1 MFTMIHFQSEN
12 DLMSDQQPDNSS
24 DRTLIRQLQQG
35 QDDAA
40 LQIYMRYAERLIRLA
55 RRQTPQDMAS
65 RFDPEDIVQSVFRTF
80 FRRASSGQYAL
91 PEGDE
96 LWKLLLVIALN
107 KVRSQ
112 GAYHR
117 AKKRDV
123 RRTSSLPQDHH
134 DFVGEQDEQA
144 ARWILE
150 SLIED
155 VIKRQPETNRD
166 IIRLRIE
173 GHEVQSIAEQT
184 QRSKRTIERVL
195 QNFRTELLKEISIGE
210 DGESAAD
217 EQ

>member
-1 MFTMIHFQSEN
+1 MIESE
-12 DLMSDQQPDNSS
+12 SENSS
-24 DRTLIRQLQQG
+24 DRTLVRQLQQG

-40 LQIYMRYAERLIRLA
+40 LAIYMRYAERLLRLA

-65 RFDPEDIVQSVFRTF
+65 RFDPEDIVQSVFRTY

-107 KVRSQ
+107 KVRAE

-123 RRTSSLPQDHH
+123 RRTTSLPGDR
-134 DFVGEQDEQA
+134 DDLIGKADEQE

-150 SLIED
+150 SSIED
-155 VIKRQPETNRD
+155 VIQSQPETNRE

-173 GHEVQSIAEQT
+173 GNEVQSIAEQT
-184 QRSKRTIERVL
+184 KRSKRTVERVL
-195 QNFRTELLKEISIGE
+195 QNFRTDLLKKISFCEEG
-210 DGESAAD
+210 DLDESQA
-217 EQ
+217 